1 MSSLFEYCIQKFL
14 KGRYFFP
21 KIAFRMEIAEY
32 SDTMK
37 EIQEHI
43 LDVMANELNSNEYIA
58 KYDINVIQQIIQEK
72 KHYLIDILHKKLFNS
87 I

>member
-1 MSSLFEYCIQKFL
+1 
-14 KGRYFFP
+14 
-21 KIAFRMEIAEY
+21 MEIAEY